1 MQMKLGAMIAL
12 MFGAYAPVTVSAEEA
27 VLPDTD
33 YRGVVISEP
42 TWVLERTRTVGVD
55 SSDAGNGT
63 DFVAEQQWLVLKGAG
78 NSAITLSCQEIMGDA
93 DARVRLQVA
102 FDLDKQKDISKS
114 RMRLRQVTGRLT
126 LGDNSSKSERFLWN
140 TQTMKVVPNS
150 RNVARRVF
158 NAAVRG
164 DHIKLKVSGKT
175 YYDFKLPE
183 LNDDF
188 RAFVKVCPAVQPK
201 AK

>member
-1 MQMKLGAMIAL
+1 MNKSIAAVGAVS
-12 MFGAYAPVTVSAEEA
+12 FGIVAVATAVAGEA
-27 VLPDTD
+27 SLPETD

-42 TWVLERTRTVGVD
+42 TWVLERPHAVTVDG
-55 SSDAGNGT
+55 SDAGSRM
-63 DFVAEQQWLVLKGAG
+63 DFVAQQQWLILKGTG
-78 NSAITLSCQEIMGDA
+78 NSSITFSCQEIMGDA
-93 DARVRLQVA
+93 DARVRLQIA
-102 FDLDKQKDISKS
+102 FDLDKQQDVAKS

-126 LGDNSSKSERFLWN
+126 LGDSGSKAERFTWN
-140 TQTMKVVPNS
+140 TQTMKIVPNS

-175 YYDFKLPE
+175 YYDFKLPPV
-183 LNDDF
+183 NDDF